1 MHTLTGLAHD
11 RASKVAYDPASNE
24 AGLRNRSLKLAA
36 LQKTLRLPDVHG
48 DPDGDLLVLGWGSTR
63 GAIEEAVDA
72 LRADGHRISSL
83 HLRFLNPLPS
93 GIGDVMKRF
102 RKVMTVES
110 NWSDSLDEELIDG
123 ENRRYSALA
132 LLLRAKYLVDVDC
145 WTEVRSRPIKP
156 GVVRAALSAALE
168 KLS

>member
-1 MHTLTGLAHD
+1 MGEDVGPVVEHPPDEIVVRIGRDLAGRPIADDQQQH
-11 RASKVAYDPASNE
+11 VAVALVEEVVAVRRPGRE
-24 AGLRNRSLKLAA
+24 PGAGAGR
-36 LQKTLRLPDVHG
+36 H
-48 DPDGDLLVLGWGSTR
+48 
-63 GAIEEAVDA
+63 
-72 LRADGHRISSL
+72 
-83 HLRFLNPLPS
+83 PLPS

-102 RKVMTVES
+102 KKVITVES
-110 NWSDSLDEELIDG
+110 NWSDSLDEELIDE

-132 LLLRAKYLVDVDC
+132 ILLRSKYLVDVDC